1 LISLDKLLLHTESE
15 FLDFKQEYHDNNAK
29 LIHDILCLVNS
40 YTESDRYLVFGIED
54 DKTIHG
60 IDTDPNRKNN
70 ANIQDLLRQSNF
82 NRIPNTHLETVTHSS
97 GKQIDILTIRNRPD
111 KPFFLTKDKVE
122 KGKTV
127 RSGVIYTRLGDTN
140 TPLGES
146 ASDDQIE
153 LMWRERFGLGL
164 TPLERIRILLND
176 THHWISV
183 AEDKQLYH
191 KQFPEFTIRQGKT
204 IHNPFRE
211 TWTDSFSDVSA
222 HSFEVEL
229 RYFGTILHTETF
241 VMCDGGRYQLPL
253 PELDTSTSPTT
264 YYVKSDSFAY
274 KIALIYNQYFPLTKA
289 LSMAKV
295 AIH

>member
-1 LISLDKLLLHTESE
+1 MINLDELLHQTESE
-15 FLDFKQEYHDNNAK
+15 FLDFKREYHDNNAK

-40 YTESDRYLVFGIED
+40 YAESDRYLVFGVSD
-54 DKTIHG
+54 DKTMYG
-60 IDTDPNRKNN
+60 VECDPNRKTN
-70 ANIQDLLRQSNF
+70 ADLQDLLRQSNF
-82 NRIPNTHLETVTHSS
+82 NRIPNVHLDLVTLSS

-111 KPFFLTKDKVE
+111 KPFFLTKDKVD

-164 TPLERIRILLND
+164 TPLERMKILLHD
-176 THHWISV
+176 AQHWVSL
-183 AEDKQLYH
+183 AEGQQLYH

-204 IHNPFRE
+204 IHDPFSE
-211 TWTDSFSDVSA
+211 PWTDRFPNKSA

-229 RYFGTILHTETF
+229 RYFGTILHKETF
-241 VMCDGGRYQLPL
+241 VICDGGRYQLPL
-253 PELDTSTSPTT
+253 PKKDTSTSPPT

-274 KIALIYNQYFPLTKA
+274 SITLIYDQYLPLPMA
-289 LSMAKV
+289 FHIAKV
-295 AIH
+295 AIY